1 MIFKRLEERR
11 GLKGKIMNLRELNET
26 EFNVTMK
33 RRKPIATES
42 VAEEEI

>member
-26 EFNVTMK
+26 EFKVTMK